1 MVNIIISGA
10 SGRMGKQIKAA
21 AENYDKINCVCGVD
35 LNEDFS
41 DKAFPVYKS
50 FNDVKEKADVII
62 DFSSPKALDDL
73 LSFAVKN
80 GTNAVLC
87 ATGYTESNLSA
98 VKKASESI
106 AVFRSA
112 NMSLGVNVLIEL
124 VKKAAKALSDFDV
137 EIVEKHH
144 SNKVDAPSGTAIML
158 ADGIKEVQNDKKEI
172 YGRHGIVGKR
182 DKNEIGI
189 HAIRGGTVVGEHDVY
204 FLGNDEKITIS
215 HEALSRKV
223 FAEGALKAALFIK
236 DKKYGVF
243 SMKDVIN
250 HA

>member
-1 MVNIIISGA
+1 
-10 SGRMGKQIKAA
+10 
-21 AENYDKINCVCGVD
+21 
-35 LNEDFS
+35 
-41 DKAFPVYKS
+41 
-50 FNDVKEKADVII
+50 
-62 DFSSPKALDDL
+62 
-73 LSFAVKN
+73 
-80 GTNAVLC
+80 
-87 ATGYTESNLSA
+87 
-98 VKKASESI
+98 
-106 AVFRSA
+106 
-112 NMSLGVNVLIEL
+112 MSLGVNVLIEL

-189 HAIRGGTVVGEHDVY
+189 HARRGGTVVGEHDVY